1 MLTGHWKLPLRL
13 VTITV
18 YSTSVITGHKSETG
32 SAASSSSYHGD
43 LSSMSSGGSLP
54 ISPEVRKH
62 LPLHSMLRTQSTSDT
77 SSSSAGSKGDKI
89 HSKVGGFRVMSL
101 KEEDESEACSS
112 QEDMFAPREGEKEQ
126 EHVHSDLSEDGSH
139 ILPPQH
145 HSTPT
150 EVHSTKGSHEQ
161 VHEKSLYQQ
170 VLTTKQRTSTPVEGG
185 GFLPT
190 PPSQGTP
197 IDNISR
203 FQSLQ
208 FSGEPS
214 ARETSSSS
222 DKVSPSP
229 EERSSI
235 PILVPSSPTAGE
247 DDSVEEK
254 TSR

>member
-1 MLTGHWKLPLRL
+1 MSGT
-13 VTITV
+13 VTL
-18 YSTSVITGHKSETG
+18 YSTSVLAGHKSEAG
-32 SAASSSSYHGD
+32 SASSSSYHGD
-43 LSSMSSGGSLP
+43 LSSMSSGGSHS

-62 LPLHSMLRTQSTSDT
+62 LPLQSMLRTQSTSDT
-77 SSSSAGSKGDKI
+77 SSSSAGSKGGKI
-89 HSKVGGFRVMSL
+89 HSKVGGFRIMSL
-101 KEEDESEACSS
+101 KEEDESVACSS
-112 QEDMFAPREGEKEQ
+112 QEDMFAPREREKEP
-126 EHVHSDLSEDGSH
+126 EHVHSDLSEDSSH

-197 IDNISR
+197 IDNIGR

-214 ARETSSSS
+214 ARETSSS

-235 PILVPSSPTAGE
+235 PILVPSSPTTGE
-247 DDSVEEK
+247 DESAEEK